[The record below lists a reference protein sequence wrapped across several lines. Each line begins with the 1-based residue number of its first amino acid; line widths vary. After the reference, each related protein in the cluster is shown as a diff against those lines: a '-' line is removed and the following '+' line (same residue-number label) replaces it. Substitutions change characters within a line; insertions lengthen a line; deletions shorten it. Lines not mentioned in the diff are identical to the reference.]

1 MEHKTINSVVVT
13 IVASGSSYDRKSDI
27 ARRKYYGKAFW
38 LARRYEYGYGLFAVN
53 VCVRMTA
60 AVALGFVYM
69 MPPMLQM
76 RP

>member
-1 MEHKTINSVVVT
+1 MEKL
-13 IVASGSSYDRKSDI
+13 
-27 ARRKYYGKAFW
+27 F
-38 LARRYEYGYGLFAVN
+38 GLPEDTSMGMDFFAVN